1 MNILN
6 PVLRK
11 VLFFELAIVVLV
23 LLDLA
28 NHGPNALIIN
38 YDIGIF
44 RRVLQLVTDLLDAV
58 SGYDNLPFDR
68 SLVQEVL
75 AYLTS
80 NVLRRMVSIS
90 LMSRS
95 CHSF

>member
-1 MNILN
+1 M
-6 PVLRK
+6 
-11 VLFFELAIVVLV
+11 

-28 NHGPNALIIN
+28 NHGPDAFVVNC
-38 YDIGIF
+38 DIGVF
-44 RRVLQLVTDLLDAV
+44 RRVLQLIAYLLDAV
-58 SGYDNLPFDR
+58 PGYENFPFDR

-95 CHSF
+95 CHSFWSLKYFLNFSDFES